1 MNIRKALVVTTA
13 LTAVGTLASG
23 AALAAEKPKV
33 SIGGY
38 YELYFGI
45 SDQDDPGGLSTNGTP
60 VYDSGSAVNTFG
72 IVHYGEV
79 HITAQG
85 VTDGG
90 MKWRVRF
97 EDVQDDRDIGIY
109 TSPSQ
114 TAKKVSTDEA
124 WVELTGSWGRLI
136 MGGQDGPADAWEGAT
151 DLVYTGAREH
161 AIFSDING
169 GLVSGADKTNLEDS
183 SDATK
188 LYYSTPRIA
197 GFRANYSYSPE
208 GEATGSVN
216 RNAADGGSGG
226 PFHEA
231 SIEYR
236 GKVGNDVML
245 NLNLKGARYELPDA
259 ATGADDTNNVWG
271 LSGNVTFGP
280 WTVAAGYVDN
290 GEKDGADSASAWD
303 AGVAFNGGKWE
314 ASLTYLSSQA
324 EEVGTGVE
332 DEYDQWVVSGVY
344 NLGGGM
350 SVAASLYLFDLDAPS
365 ASEVTDGWAGV
376 VKTSFRF

>member
-38 YELYFGI
+38 YELYLGI
-45 SDQDDPGGLSTNGTP
+45 SDQDESATDFETNGTP
-60 VYDSGSAVNTFG
+60 VYASGFGPNRFG

-85 VTDGG
+85 VTDSG

-97 EDVQDDRDIGIY
+97 EDSQDDADD
-109 TSPSQ
+109 SDN
-114 TAKKVSTDEA
+114 KKVSTDET

-136 MGGQDGPADAWEGAT
+136 LGGQDGPADAWEGAT

-161 AIFSDING
+161 AIFSKING

-183 SDATK
+183 SDASK
-188 LYYSTPRIA
+188 IYYSTPRIA
-197 GFRANYSYSPE
+197 GFRFNYALAPE
-208 GEATGSVN
+208 AEAAGSVN
-216 RNAADGGSGG
+216 DNSTAGGEGG

-236 GKVGNDVML
+236 GKIGDGML
-245 NLNLKGARYELPDA
+245 NLNLKGARYELPDPVTA
-259 ATGADDTNNVWG
+259 EADTNDVWG
-271 LSGNVTFGP
+271 LSGNYTFGAF
-280 WTVAAGYVDN
+280 TVAAGYVDN
-290 GEKDGADSASAWD
+290 GNKDDADDATAWD
-303 AGVAFNGGKWE
+303 AGVAYNGGKWE
-314 ASLTYLSSQA
+314 ASLTYLRSVA
-324 EEVGTGVE
+324 EAPGGGE
-332 DEYDQWVVSGVY
+332 DTYDQWAVSGVY

-350 SVAASLYLFDLDAPS
+350 TVAGSIYLFDLDPETAPDE
-365 ASEVTDGWAGV
+365 ATDGWAGV
-376 VKTSFRF
+376 VKTTFRF

>member
-33 SIGGY
+33 SLGGY

-45 SDQDDPGGLSTNGTP
+45 SDQDDPSGALSTVGTP
-60 VYDSGSAVNTFG
+60 VYDSGSAVNRFG

-85 VTDGG
+85 VTDSG

-97 EDVQDDRDIGIY
+97 EDVQDDRDQGVY

-114 TAKKVSTDEA
+114 TAKKLSTDEA

-136 MGGQDGPADAWEGAT
+136 MGGQDGPGDVWDGAT

-161 AIFSDING
+161 GIFADLNAG
-169 GLVSGADKTNLEDS
+169 FVSGSDKTNMEDS

-188 LYYSTPRIA
+188 IFYSTPRIA
-197 GFRANYSYSPE
+197 GFRAGYSYSPE
-208 GEATGSVN
+208 GEAAGSVN
-216 RNAADGGSGG
+216 RNAGDAGEGG

-231 SIEYR
+231 NVEYR
-236 GKVGNDVML
+236 GKIGDGML
-245 NLNLKGARYELPDA
+245 IMTLKGARYELPDA
-259 ATGADDTNNVWG
+259 VTGLDDTNNVWA
-271 LSGNVTFGP
+271 LSGNYTFGAF
-280 WTVAAGYVDN
+280 TVAAGYVDN
-290 GEKDGADSASAWD
+290 GEKDGSTDAKAWD
-303 AGVAFNGGKWE
+303 VGVAYNGGKWE
-314 ASLTYLSSQA
+314 ASLTYLDSKA
-324 EEVGTGVE
+324 EDPATGAD
-332 DEYDQWVVSGVY
+332 DEYSQWVVSGVY

-350 SVAASLYLFDLDAPS
+350 TVAGSLYFFDLDAPS

-376 VKTSFRF
+376 FKTSCRF

>member
-1 MNIRKALVVTTA
+1 MDIRKALAVTTA

-45 SDQDDPGGLSTNGTP
+45 SDQDETVGTATVGTP
-60 VYDSGSAVNTFG
+60 VYDSGSAINRFG

-79 HITAQG
+79 HITARG
-85 VTDGG
+85 VTDSG

-97 EDVQDDRDIGIY
+97 EDVQDDFDARAL

-114 TAKKVSTDEA
+114 TSKKTSTDET

-136 MGGQDGPADAWEGAT
+136 LGGQDGPADVWDGAT

-161 AIFSDING
+161 GIFADLDAG
-169 GLVSGADKTNLEDS
+169 FVSGSDKTNLIDS

-188 LYYSTPRIA
+188 IYYSTPRVA
-197 GFRANYSYSPE
+197 GFRAGYSLAPE
-208 GEATGSVN
+208 GEALGSIN
-216 RNAADGGSGG
+216 RNAGDGGEGG

-231 SIEYR
+231 SIDYR
-236 GKVGNDVML
+236 GKIGDGML
-245 NLNLKGARYELPDA
+245 VLNLKGSRSESL
-259 ATGADDTNNVWG
+259 ATDGVTDDQLNAWG
-271 LSGNVTFGP
+271 LSGNYTFGAF
-280 WTVAAGYVDN
+280 TVAAGYVDN
-290 GEKDGADSASAWD
+290 DIKDGAENATAWD
-303 AGVAFNGGKWE
+303 AGVAYNGGKWE
-314 ASLTYLSSQA
+314 ASLTYLSSSA
-324 EEVGTGVE
+324 EDPATGND

-350 SVAASLYLFDLDAPS
+350 TVAGSIYFFDLDAPS
-365 ASEVTDGWAGV
+365 ASVATDGWAGV

>member
-1 MNIRKALVVTTA
+1 MDIRKALAVTTA

-45 SDQDDPGGLSTNGTP
+45 SDQDETVGTATVGTP
-60 VYDSGSAVNTFG
+60 VYDSGSAINRFG

-79 HITAQG
+79 HITARG
-85 VTDGG
+85 VTDSG

-97 EDVQDDRDIGIY
+97 EDVQDDFDARAL

-114 TAKKVSTDEA
+114 TSKKTSTDET

-136 MGGQDGPADAWEGAT
+136 LGGQDGPADQWEGAT

-161 AIFSDING
+161 GIFSDLDAG
-169 GLVSGADKTNLEDS
+169 AVSGSDKTNMIDS

-188 LYYSTPRIA
+188 VYYSTPRIA
-197 GFRANYSYSPE
+197 GFRFGYSIAPE
-208 GEATGSVN
+208 GEALGSIN
-216 RNAADGGSGG
+216 RNAGDDGEGG

-231 SIEYR
+231 AVNYR
-236 GKVGNDVML
+236 GKIGDGML
-245 NLNLKGARYELPDA
+245 IMTLKGSRSESLDPV
-259 ATGADDTNNVWG
+259 TGADDQLNAWG
-271 LSGNVTFGP
+271 VSGNYTFGAF
-280 WTVAAGYVDN
+280 TVAGGYVDN
-290 GEKDGADSASAWD
+290 DIKDGNESSTAWD
-303 AGVAFNGGKWE
+303 AGVAYNGGKWE
-314 ASLTYLSSQA
+314 ASLTYLESTG
-324 EEVGTGVE
+324 EVVTTGVE
-332 DEYDQWVVSGVY
+332 DEYSQWVVSGVY

-350 SVAASLYLFDLDAPS
+350 TVAGSIYFFDLDAPS
-365 ASEVTDGWAGV
+365 DSVATDGWAGV

>member
-33 SIGGY
+33 SVGGY

-45 SDQDDPGGLSTNGTP
+45 SDQDDPGGLSTSGTP
-60 VYDSGSAVNTFG
+60 VYDSGSAVNRFG
-72 IVHYGEV
+72 IVNYGEV

-97 EDVQDDRDIGIY
+97 EDVQDDFDARAV

-114 TAKKVSTDEA
+114 TSKKTSTDET

-136 MGGQDGPADAWEGAT
+136 LGGQDGPADGGYEGSA

-161 AIFSDING
+161 AIFADIDAG
-169 GLVSGADKTNLEDS
+169 FVSGSDKTNIVDS

-188 LYYSTPRIA
+188 IYYSTPRVA
-197 GFRANYSYSPE
+197 GFRAGYSFAPE
-208 GEATGSVN
+208 AEALGSIN
-216 RNAADGGSGG
+216 RNAGDDGTGG

-231 SIEYR
+231 AIDYR
-236 GKVGNDVML
+236 GKIGDGMLTVALRGSRSEAVGPDGVTDDQL
-245 NLNLKGARYELPDA
+245 NA
-259 ATGADDTNNVWG
+259 WG
-271 LSGNVTFGP
+271 LSGNYTFGAF
-280 WTVAAGYVDN
+280 TVAAGYVDN
-290 GEKDGADSASAWD
+290 DIKDGAENATAWD
-303 AGVAFNGGKWE
+303 AGVAYNGGKWE
-314 ASLTYLSSQA
+314 ASLTYLSSSA
-324 EEVGTGVE
+324 EDPATGND

-350 SVAASLYLFDLDAPS
+350 TVAGSIYFFDLDAPS
-365 ASEVTDGWAGV
+365 ASVATDGWAGV

>member
-1 MNIRKALVVTTA
+1 MTTA

-45 SDQDDPGGLSTNGTP
+45 SDQDDPAGALSTNGTP
-60 VYDSGSAVNTFG
+60 VYDSGSAVNRFG

-85 VTDGG
+85 VTDSG

-136 MGGQDGPADAWEGAT
+136 MGGQDGPADAWEGGS

-161 AIFSDING
+161 AIFADINAG
-169 GLVSGADKTNLEDS
+169 FVSGADKTNLEDS

-188 LYYSTPRIA
+188 IYYSTPRIA

-216 RNAADGGSGG
+216 RNATDGGSGG

-245 NLNLKGARYELPDA
+245 NLNLKGARYEQPDPV
-259 ATGADDTNNVWG
+259 TSLDDTNDVWG

-280 WTVAAGYVDN
+280 WTFAAGYVDN
-290 GEKDGADSASAWD
+290 GEKDGSTDAKAWD
-303 AGVAFNGGKWE
+303 VGVAFNGGKWE
-314 ASLTYLSSQA
+314 ASLTYLESKA
-324 EEVGTGVE
+324 EDPATGND
-332 DEYDQWVVSGVY
+332 DEYNQWVVSGVY

-350 SVAASLYLFDLDAPS
+350 SVAGSLYFFDLDAPS

-376 VKTSFRF
+376 IKTSFRF